1 MTTRVAG
8 SPDPATGSAAAF
20 PNATAPRAG
29 APPGSATPDA
39 GATSPTPPHAL
50 SRRDVLKLTAGFQ
63 LAAVIGPFDRVV
75 GFVTPRT
82 AGLDGPGL
90 AAAGVTA
97 ADGPAQ
103 PGAARISQWVGIS
116 PDGTVTITAHKG
128 DLGQG
133 IRTTL
138 AMIVA
143 EELDA
148 DWGAVTVVQAPADN
162 AYGNQGVAGSGSTM
176 SAFNPNN
183 GGLRAAGAAARQMLV
198 DAAASRWGIAATR
211 CRTERGEVIADD
223 GRRLGYGV
231 LAADAA
237 RRTPPA
243 ANAVRL
249 KSPAEFKIVGR
260 PTPRVD
266 NPDVVTGRAQFALDP
281 ARPGTRY
288 AVVSKS
294 PYVGGRVRRVDD
306 AAARAVPGVLDVVT
320 VGNGVAVVGEHTWAA
335 LQGRA
340 ALQVEWD
347 DRGNAGLASGA
358 IMAAKAAAL
367 PAPAPIE
374 GLGARI
380 VETTLDL
387 PFLAH
392 ATMEPMTCMAEVAG
406 DRVTVWVGTQSPS
419 SARQAAAQAAAV
431 PEANVTV
438 NCMLMGGGFGRR
450 GGTEWVREAVT
461 LAKRLG
467 APVKLLYP
475 RDDDMRT
482 DNFRPASHH
491 RLRGAVDAAGKIVA
505 WQHHLAS
512 GGSGNGPNP
521 NLANQARPS
530 YSVGSPDVLAVG
542 VGDPVS
548 VGAWRSVSHSQTN
561 PANEALMDML
571 AHAADQDPLAFRL
584 ANATNPRLRG
594 VLELAAEKAGWG
606 TPLPA
611 RRGRGIAACA
621 AWSSYVAQV
630 VELEVAPSGAIKVL
644 RVVAAVDCGQAINPL
659 GVEAQIQGAT
669 VDGLSTALGAA
680 ITVDGGRIQERTFL
694 DYVWFRM
701 ADTPPIE
708 VHLITGKSATAGGMG
723 ELGYPAMPAAVINA
737 VFAATGIRVRRLP
750 IRPEDVAVP
759 GAPTAVPTAVP
770 TAAPT
775 AVPPT
780 APPPRPTDAP
790 PETASKVFLPWT
802 GTGRP

>member
-1 MTTRVAG
+1 MTTPDVNP
-8 SPDPATGSAAAF
+8 PDPTAA
-20 PNATAPRAG
+20 PIAPA
-29 APPGSATPDA
+29 APDPSGPR
-39 GATSPTPPHAL
+39 AL

-63 LAAVIGPFDRVV
+63 LAAVFGPLDRVV

-82 AGLDGPGL
+82 AGLDG
-90 AAAGVTA
+90 AGPARSDRAA

-103 PGAARISQWVGIS
+103 PGAARISQWVGIA

-148 DWGAVTVVQAPADN
+148 DWSAVTVVQAPADN

-176 SAFNPNN
+176 SAFNPAT

-198 DAAASRWGIAATR
+198 EAAAARWGIPAAR
-211 CRTERGEVIADD
+211 CRTERSTVIADD
-223 GRRLGYGV
+223 GRRLGYGE

-243 ANAVRL
+243 ASAVRL
-249 KSPAEFKIVGR
+249 KSAAEFKIVGR

-266 NPDVVTGRAQFALDP
+266 NRDVVTGRAQFALDP

-288 AVVSKS
+288 AVVKKS
-294 PYVGGRVRRVDD
+294 PFVGGRVRSVDD

-320 VGNGVAVVGEHTWAA
+320 LGNGVAVVGEHTWAA

-340 ALQVEWD
+340 ALKVEWD
-347 DRGNAGLASGA
+347 DRGNAGLASAA

-374 GLGARI
+374 APGARI

-392 ATMEPMTCMAEVAG
+392 ATMEPMTCMAEVVG

-419 SARQAAAQAAAV
+419 NARQSAAQGAGV

-450 GGTEWVREAVT
+450 GGGEWVREAVM
-461 LAKRLG
+461 LSKRVG

-491 RLRGAVDAAGKIVA
+491 RLRGAVDASGKIVA

-512 GGSGNGPNP
+512 GGIGNGPNQS
-521 NLANQARPS
+521 LANQARPS
-530 YSVGSPDVLAVG
+530 YAVASPDVQAVG

-548 VGAWRSVSHSQTN
+548 TGAWRSVSHSQTN
-561 PANEALMDML
+561 PANEVLMDML

-584 ANATNPRLRG
+584 ANVSNPRLRG

-621 AWSSYVAQV
+621 AWSSFVAQV
-630 VELEVAPSGAIKVL
+630 VELEVAPSGAVKVL

-680 ITVDGGRIQERTFL
+680 ISVDGGRIQERTFT

-708 VHLITGKSATAGGMG
+708 VHIVTGKSASAGGMG

-750 IRPEDVAVP
+750 IRPADLALP
-759 GAPTAVPTAVP
+759 GVP

-775 AVPPT
+775 SVPTAVPPT
-780 APPPRPTDAP
+780 QPPPRPTDAAP
-790 PETASKVFLPWT
+790 TPASKVFLPWT